1 MGGNLNR
8 EEIERI
14 LKNAGWRPTVSA
26 PPEVVDYQTSTPKY
40 NRIILFSYQFPR
52 VTEEALREL
61 MRTEPTGEERIKV
74 LRKYDL

>member
-1 MGGNLNR
+1 MGETLNK

-14 LKNAGWRPTVSA
+14 LKNAGWKPTIAA
-26 PPEVVDYQTSTPKY
+26 PPDVVDYQTSTPKY
-40 NRIILFSYQFPR
+40 NRIILFPEQFPR

-61 MRTEPTGEERIKV
+61 MRTDPTGSERLEV